1 MSKVKESCR
10 RQHDSSQQYQEMIY
24 KEFDTIIDTIE
35 NSVIVPWEKIE
46 RKLKKD
52 LAMTSQ
58 QIGDLFKYFYPHDI
72 TVNRYYKERK
82 AFRTMEAIVNSAG
95 ESMDDVIARFG
106 YSDYSVFYKTIR
118 KITGKNPQQI
128 VESGDFCVPSVIH
141 LEDALKGIDYDFDN
155 QVRSRTDLD
164 EYRSEQ
170 AALVD
175 RITFRRDFIS
185 ELRRQFRNSKDS
197 FERASLEK
205 EINRLEE
212 NVAKDEQT
220 LASYKHEPVY
230 IKNLTAGLYA
240 EFVKIEDCRAIYGLS
255 IGKIVELY
263 NDSVKTGI
271 PLSFLCDITSDNEFF
286 DEPDDEMLEQEFEDE
301 WEAHQQYLEDNM
313 SLAESWQYYNDDDAE
328 DPYAGIE
335 EPEEYYY

>member
-1 MSKVKESCR
+1 
-10 RQHDSSQQYQEMIY
+10 MIY
-24 KEFDTIIDTIE
+24 KDFDTIIDTIE
-35 NSVIVPWEKIE
+35 NSVNVPWDEIE
-46 RKLKKD
+46 SNLKRT

-58 QIGDLFKYFYPHDI
+58 QLGDLFKYFYPQDI

-82 AFRTMEAIVNSAG
+82 ALRTMEAIVNSPE

-128 VESGDFCVPSVIH
+128 VESRDFCVPDEIH
-141 LEDALKGIDYDFDN
+141 LEDALKDIDYDFDN
-155 QVRSRTDLD
+155 QVRNRTDLD

-175 RITFRRDFIS
+175 RITFRRGFIS

-197 FERASLEK
+197 FERASIEK

-212 NVAKDEQT
+212 SVSKDEEV
-220 LASYKHEPVY
+220 LGSYKHEPVY
-230 IKNLTAGLYA
+230 INNLTTGLYA
-240 EFVKIEDCRAIYGLS
+240 EFIKIEDCRAIYGLS
-255 IGKIVELY
+255 ISKIVELY
-263 NDSVKTGI
+263 NESIKSGL
-271 PLSFLCDITSDNEFF
+271 PLSLLCDITSDNEFF
-286 DEPDDEMLEQEFEDE
+286 DEPDDVMLEQEFEDE

-313 SLAESWQYYNDDDAE
+313 SLAESWQYYNDDDAI

>member
-1 MSKVKESCR
+1 
-10 RQHDSSQQYQEMIY
+10 MIY

-35 NSVIVPWEKIE
+35 KSVNVPWDEIE
-46 RKLKKD
+46 SNLKRT

-58 QIGDLFKYFYPHDI
+58 QLGDLFKYFYPQDI

-82 AFRTMEAIVNSAG
+82 ALRTMEAIVNSPE

-118 KITGKNPQQI
+118 KIARKNPQQI
-128 VESGDFCVPSVIH
+128 VESGDFCVPDAIH
-141 LEDALKGIDYDFDN
+141 LEDALKDIDYDFDN
-155 QVRSRTDLD
+155 QVRNRTDLD

-170 AALVD
+170 AALVY

-197 FERASLEK
+197 FERASIEK

-212 NVAKDEQT
+212 SVSKDEEA
-220 LASYKHEPVY
+220 LGSYKHEPVY
-230 IKNLTAGLYA
+230 INNLTTGLYA
-240 EFVKIEDCRAIYGLS
+240 EFIKIEDCRAIYGLS
-255 IGKIVELY
+255 ISKIVELY
-263 NDSVKTGI
+263 NESIKSGL
-271 PLSFLCDITSDNEFF
+271 PLSLLCDITSDNEFF
-286 DEPDDEMLEQEFEDE
+286 DEPDDEMHEQEFEDE

-313 SLAESWQYYNDDDAE
+313 SLAESWQYYNDDDAI